1 MKLLVVAATSAEIAG
16 VYGHFKLAADNFV
29 ETPEFDILITGVG
42 ITATAFALGRHLNT
56 KYSLALN
63 VGIAGS
69 FDPNLSLGDLVNIE
83 TDILA
88 ELGAE
93 DHDNFLSIDELGFG
107 TNTYSHNTPPA
118 IPAIAQLP
126 KVKGITVNKVHGNA
140 DSIASIKTR
149 FQPQTESME
158 GAAFFYACGQLNLP
172 SLQVRS
178 ISNYVEPR
186 AKENW
191 KIGLAIKN
199 LNAWLID
206 FIGAYAK

>member
-16 VYGHFKLAADNFV
+16 VYEHFKLAEDNFV
-29 ETPEFDILITGVG
+29 RNPEFDILITGVG
-42 ITATAFALGRHLNT
+42 ITATAFALGRHLDAD
-56 KYSLALN
+56 YSLALN

-69 FDPNLSLGDLVNIE
+69 FDQSLNLGDLVNIE

-93 DHDNFLSIDELGFG
+93 DHHRFLSIDELGFG
-107 TNTYSHNTPPA
+107 NSTYSSNRPVA
-118 IPAIAQLP
+118 IPAVAQLP

-140 DSIASIKTR
+140 DSIAAIKAR
-149 FQPQTESME
+149 LAPQTESME
-158 GAAFFYACGQLNLP
+158 GAAFFYACGQLNIP
-172 SLQVRS
+172 CLQVRS
-178 ISNYVEPR
+178 ISNYVAPR

-199 LNAWLID
+199 LNTWLVD
-206 FIGAYAK
+206 FIETQTK